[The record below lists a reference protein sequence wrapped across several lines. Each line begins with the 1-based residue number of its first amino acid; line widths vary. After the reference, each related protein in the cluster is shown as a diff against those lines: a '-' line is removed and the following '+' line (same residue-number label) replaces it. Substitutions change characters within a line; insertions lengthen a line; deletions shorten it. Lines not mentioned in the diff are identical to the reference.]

1 MKTFLRITFLL
12 LFANTAFSQARFHAD
27 KSSMTLKG
35 TSSLHDWKS
44 DVLVDQMNVELHVE
58 EADPLL
64 LGHLRLKIP
73 VKSIKSGKSIMDNK
87 TYAAL
92 KSKDF
97 PIISY
102 EVEVF
107 DYNNGEVIA
116 SGGKLKVAGEQKVV
130 PVTAVYN
137 KTDSETLMTFR
148 GSVSFQMTDFNI
160 KPPTAMLGTL
170 KTGDEI
176 TIEYNITVEFN
187 L

>member
-44 DVLVDQMNVELHVE
+44 DVLVDQMNVELHIE
-58 EADPLL
+58 DADPLI
-64 LGHLRLKIP
+64 LGHLILNVP
-73 VKSIKSGKSIMDNK
+73 VKSIKSGKNIMDNK
-87 TYAAL
+87 TYSAL
-92 KSKDF
+92 KYKDF
-97 PIISY
+97 PTISY

-116 SGGKLKVAGEQKVV
+116 SDGKLKVAGEERSV

-137 KTDSETLMTFR
+137 KENTSKLMSFK
-148 GSVSFQMTDFNI
+148 GSVSFKMSDFNI
-160 KPPTAMLGTL
+160 EPPTAMLGTL

-176 TIEYNITVEFN
+176 TITYNITVEFN

>member
-1 MKTFLRITFLL
+1 MKIYIGTIFLL
-12 LFANTAFSQARFHAD
+12 FFANSVFSQARFHPD
-27 KSSMTLKG
+27 KSTMTLAG
-35 TSSLHDWKS
+35 TSSLHDWESVVKM
-44 DVLVDQMNVELHVE
+44 DQMNVELHIE

-87 TYAAL
+87 TYDAL
-92 KSKDF
+92 MADKF

-102 EVEVF
+102 EVEIF

-116 SGGKLKVAGEQKVV
+116 SDGKLKVAGEQRIV

-137 KTDSETLMTFR
+137 KGDTSRLMTFQ
-148 GSVSFQMTDFNI
+148 GSVSFNMSDFKI
-160 KPPTAMLGTL
+160 DPPTAILGTI

-176 TIEYNITVEFN
+176 TITYNITVEFN